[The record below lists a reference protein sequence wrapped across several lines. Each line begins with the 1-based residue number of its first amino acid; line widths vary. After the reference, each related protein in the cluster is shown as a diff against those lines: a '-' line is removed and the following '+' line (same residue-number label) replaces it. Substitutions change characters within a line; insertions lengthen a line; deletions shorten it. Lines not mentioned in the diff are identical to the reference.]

1 MRPKKSSKR
10 PGDRS
15 KILPC
20 YPPRWVGS
28 EKTKSANAGNGKGLQ
43 NLLTNEKREEKISMA
58 KTKKENQ
65 AAADQESATPLE
77 RMPVRPV
84 EPSDMMQ
91 VEPRDYLFDLYV
103 ARVAKAETVNTMRRD
118 GRAIFRDAF
127 IEARVALDVYLEQ
140 MGVKS

>member
-1 MRPKKSSKR
+1 
-10 PGDRS
+10 
-15 KILPC
+15 
-20 YPPRWVGS
+20 
-28 EKTKSANAGNGKGLQ
+28 
-43 NLLTNEKREEKISMA
+43 MA

-65 AAADQESATPLE
+65 AAADQDSATPLE

-84 EPSDMMQ
+84 EPSDVMQ

-140 MGVKS
+140 TGVKS